1 MVLEWLSRDR
11 SAEEAYTQDNVDRRC
26 CRMRSSQAVLGCHSS
41 THQCSGVP
49 LPLLPHRKHNH
60 ISGSSMVRSS
70 RLQR

>member
-1 MVLEWLSRDR
+1 MVEGVNRDR
-11 SAEEAYTQDNVDRRC
+11 SAEEAYTKDNVDRRC
-26 CRMRSSQAVLGCHSS
+26 CRMRSSQAVLDCHSS
-41 THQCSGVP
+41 THQCSGVL